1 MNPLIEDLTTGWK
14 IIQTHYMNLVA
25 KLIYHVARASSDPLV
40 LIDEKNIIL
49 PALQRSGLEPGKLT
63 TELSPTSRR
72 LVIVEP
78 SRLPLFNGYLENV
91 IVFTTPISRLR
102 FPRIFERAIIS
113 KAEND
118 YIYFNK
124 RKLLKIRFRILDDD
138 LVIIDKPYGTVGK
151 AYELLK
157 DSMMTYGD
165 LSLRD
170 AMFILTNELKIDK
183 TDARRILDQL
193 VRRKYVKIVKGKI
206 NLL

>member
-1 MNPLIEDLTTGWK
+1 M
-14 IIQTHYMNLVA
+14 
-25 KLIYHVARASSDPLV
+25 
-40 LIDEKNIIL
+40 
-49 PALQRSGLEPGKLT
+49 
-63 TELSPTSRR
+63 
-72 LVIVEP
+72 
-78 SRLPLFNGYLENV
+78 ENV